1 MKSVTIIYNVSTDEE
16 VQEVL
21 RRLRISEYTR
31 IPRVMGVGA
40 VTGPRMDDHVWPGYN
55 AMIVACVSDHHAD
68 TIMQA
73 LQEFRNGPTGR
84 RTGVFAWMSPV
95 EAALEPPPP
104 EARAPKAP

>member
-1 MKSVTIIYNVSTDEE
+1 MNAVTIIYNISTDEE

-21 RRLRISEYTR
+21 RRMRITEFTR

-55 AMIVACVSDHHAD
+55 AMIVACVSDHHAE

-73 LQEFRNGPTGR
+73 LQEFRDGPGCKTGI
-84 RTGVFAWMSPV
+84 FAWLSPV
-95 EAALEPPPP
+95 EAALAPPKRDGA
-104 EARAPKAP
+104 ESV

>member
-1 MKSVTIIYNVSTDEE
+1 MKAVTIIYNISTDEE

-21 RRLRISEYTR
+21 RRMRITEFTR

-55 AMIVACVSDHHAD
+55 AMIVACVSDHHAE

-84 RTGVFAWMSPV
+84 KTGIFAWLSPV
-95 EAALEPPPP
+95 EAALTPPTP
-104 EARAPKAP
+104 